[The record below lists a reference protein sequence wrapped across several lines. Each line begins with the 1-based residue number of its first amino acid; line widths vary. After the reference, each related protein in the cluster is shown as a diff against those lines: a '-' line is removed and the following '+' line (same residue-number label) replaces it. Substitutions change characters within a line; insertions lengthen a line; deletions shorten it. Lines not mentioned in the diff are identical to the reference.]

1 MREDLK
7 AKASVA
13 LIISFIA
20 FGCGTGA
27 SLFSGLYLNDGNNSY
42 FNNNSSPELPII
54 YNIKNTT
61 DNLSNTPPVTETPS
75 SSDSEDVYEENT
87 QPNHQDEP
95 PTNTTNNSAVP

>member
-27 SLFSGLYLNDGNNSY
+27 SLFSGLYLNDGNYSY

-54 YNIKNTT
+54 YNIKNTS
-61 DNLSNTPPVTETPS
+61 DNLSNTPQITDNPS
-75 SSDSEDVYEENT
+75 SSNSEDVYEENT
-87 QPNHQDEP
+87 QPTPPEP
-95 PTNTTNNSAVP
+95 STNTTNNTASP

>member
-27 SLFSGLYLNDGNNSY
+27 SLLSGLYLNDGNYSY
-42 FNNNSSPELPII
+42 FNNNSSSELPII
-54 YNIKNTT
+54 YNVQNTS
-61 DNLSNTPPVTETPS
+61 DNQSNTPQITDNPTPP
-75 SSDSEDVYEENT
+75 DSEDVYEENT
-87 QPNHQDEP
+87 QPNQPES
-95 PTNTTNNSAVP
+95 PTNTSGNNTASP